1 MRNRIVTSEAVT
13 EGHPDKLCDRIA
25 DEILDAILAEDPSAK
40 VACEAMVMSGA
51 VVLAGEITAACQV
64 DYVEIARKAIRQV
77 GYDDPKLGFCADTCA
92 MIVNI
97 HQQSPDIAL
106 GVDRMGEVGRL
117 GEADSIGA
125 GDQGMMFGFAC
136 DETPVL
142 MPMSIHLANRLC
154 QRMAEIRNAGTL
166 PWMRPDGKSQ
176 VSIEYDPEG
185 NPLRCASLILAAQ
198 HDPDVSNQKILQDML
213 QQVVEPVVPPG
224 LIDRDTKILVNT
236 TGRFVEGGPQ
246 ADTGL
251 TGRKLMVDTY
261 GGVAPHGGGSFSG
274 KDPTKMDRSGAYA
287 ARYVAKNIVAAGLA
301 RRCTVSLAYAIGV
314 PEPVSMRVDAHG
326 TGRLSEELLEDYVKA
341 VFDLRPAAVIG
352 RLDLRR
358 PIFAPVSAYGHFG
371 RSDLSLPWERTDI
384 AEMTRRLMRENGGM

>member
-25 DEILDAILAEDPSAK
+25 DEILDAILTEDPNAK
-40 VACEAMVMSGA
+40 VACEAMAMSGM
-51 VVLAGEITAACQV
+51 VVLAGEITARCQV
-64 DYVEIARKAIRQV
+64 DYVGIARQAIRRT
-77 GYDDPKLGFCADTCA
+77 GYTDPKLGFCADTCSVL
-92 MIVNI
+92 VNI

-106 GVDRMGEVGRL
+106 GVDRMGETGGL
-117 GEADSIGA
+117 DEAESIGA

-136 DETPVL
+136 DETPAL
-142 MPMSIHLANRLC
+142 MPAPIHLANRLC
-154 QRMAEIRNAGTL
+154 QRMAEVRRTGSL

-176 VSIEYDPEG
+176 VSVEYDQEG
-185 NPLRCASLILAAQ
+185 NPIRCASIILAVQ
-198 HDPDVSNQKILQDML
+198 HDPDVSNQRILQDMV
-213 QQVVEPVVPPG
+213 QQVVSPVVPAG
-224 LIDRDTKILVNT
+224 MIDRDTKILVNT
-236 TGRFVEGGPQ
+236 TGRFVEGGPR

-326 TGRLSEELLEDYVKA
+326 TGRLSDDLLEDYVKA
-341 VFDLRPAAVIG
+341 VFDLRPAEVIR
-352 RLDLRR
+352 RLELRR
-358 PIFAPVSAYGHFG
+358 PIYAPVSAYGHFG
-371 RSDLSLPWERTDI
+371 RCDLSLPWEQTDA
-384 AEMTRRLMRENGGM
+384 AEMTKRIMRENGGM